1 MSKTSS
7 FYEWTLPLLVTVKHL
22 VESVNAWKAICK
34 GNKSADLFPLQIA
47 FQALTDSMFNC
58 NQ

>member
-1 MSKTSS
+1 MVDRYIVLDKG
-7 FYEWTLPLLVTVKHL
+7 LVIV
-22 VESVNAWKAICK
+22 
-34 GNKSADLFPLQIA
+34 NKSADLFPLQIA